1 MRHALVGLALLIA
14 GAHRLS
20 ALEPPG
26 SAVAL
31 ERSRGGLPVVVVHAG
46 AETLRFAIDTG
57 SSRTLVSPGAAARLS
72 LVPREAFPVA
82 WVGGAQ
88 RAGLSAAAPQL
99 RVGAIPLTVDGLG
112 WVPSL
117 RGVTADADVDG
128 LLGADALATVG
139 LWIDARSGRGR
150 IAPAGELA
158 RWVCGTRVPLERIGR
173 RLAVRVELPALGRDA
188 GARLVLDSGASR
200 IVLLGSLARRAEATL
215 AALPWP
221 GRMISAGAR
230 RTVRLVQI
238 GEIRVGEARLDG
250 GSAGLLPR
258 LAGSPEDG
266 LVDGLLPLRLLDPV
280 LLDVSAGVL
289 VAEARWRDE
298 PSAEVVASA
307 TSDRAPSR

>member
-1 MRHALVGLALLIA
+1 MRHALVGLALLVA

-82 WVGGAQ
+82 WVGGAP

-117 RGVTADADVDG
+117 RGVTADANVDG
-128 LLGADALATVG
+128 LLGADALATVSG
-139 LWIDARSGRGR
+139 SGSTRAPAGAVSPRRASSLAGSATRCRSSGSAAGWRSATGCRRSDVTLARASCSKLGAPHPLLGEPRQAGRGR
-150 IAPAGELA
+150 RWRRFPGRAPRMIRRARGERSAWRRSARYGSARRVSTAGQPVCFLGRWLA
-158 RWVCGTRVPLERIGR
+158 R
-173 RLAVRVELPALGRDA
+173 
-188 GARLVLDSGASR
+188 
-200 IVLLGSLARRAEATL
+200 
-215 AALPWP
+215 
-221 GRMISAGAR
+221 
-230 RTVRLVQI
+230 
-238 GEIRVGEARLDG
+238 DG
-250 GSAGLLPR
+250 
-258 LAGSPEDG
+258 
-266 LVDGLLPLRLLDPV
+266 
-280 LLDVSAGVL
+280 
-289 VAEARWRDE
+289 
-298 PSAEVVASA
+298 
-307 TSDRAPSR
+307 